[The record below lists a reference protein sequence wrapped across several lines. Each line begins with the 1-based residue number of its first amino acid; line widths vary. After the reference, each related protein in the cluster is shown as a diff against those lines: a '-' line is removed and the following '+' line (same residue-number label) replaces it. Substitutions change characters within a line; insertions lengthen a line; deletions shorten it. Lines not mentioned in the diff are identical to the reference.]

1 MMVRDVDRTN
11 KEMVT
16 LYLST
21 QVKNRPKMTKRNA
34 IQSSDYLT
42 PRKSL
47 ERIVD
52 TDEDGTTTIT
62 GYVLTDGNDMYALDI
77 GTLRS
82 LRTYPGFNKG
92 RSTLRTTFPIVEVA
106 RAMSARHDEDLRGH
120 NSKDPE
126 FEQMEMDVLLSAFV
140 LPGDEEEAEI
150 MAKWP
155 RDKTYQHPKPLD
167 RDQ

>member
-1 MMVRDVDRTN
+1 MLAQDVDRTN

-52 TDEDGTTTIT
+52 TDEDGTTITT
-62 GYVLTDGNDMYALDI
+62 GYVLTDGNDIYALDI

-82 LRTYPGFNKG
+82 LLTYPGFNKG

-106 RAMSARHDEDLRGH
+106 RAMSARHDEDMRQ

-126 FEQMEMDVLLSAFV
+126 FDKMEMEMLLSAFV
-140 LPGDEEEAEI
+140 LPGDDEEAEL

-167 RDQ
+167 Q